1 MDRIHGRDPQ
11 VWRDFI
17 DAATKSLKRTA
28 RLHRDTNYTDLNR
41 EIVAATGHPGFDFA
55 SADERSA
62 MGDLLGDIVEETFD
76 EHEVMLSSLVMY
88 VNENKP
94 GRGFFTLATQM
105 GLLPKDSTAEERDEF
120 WWDQVRSAQNAYGKK
135 TRKFGDRS

>member
-1 MDRIHGRDPQ
+1 MERIHGRDPQ

-17 DAATKSLKRTA
+17 DAATNSLKRTA
-28 RLHRDTNYTDLNR
+28 KLHRDTNYTDLNR

-76 EHEVMLSSLVMY
+76 EHGVMLSSLVMY
-88 VNENKP
+88 VNENRP
-94 GRGFFTLATQM
+94 GGGFYTLATHM
-105 GLLPKDSTAEERDEF
+105 GLLPKDATKDEREAF
-120 WWDQVRSAQNAYGKK
+120 WIRQMNAAHETYGPK
-135 TRKFGDRS
+135 TRKPGHGR